1 MVRTP
6 PAERLTEVADAATR
20 VFGRLGYRRTR
31 TSDVAAE
38 AGISSGSV
46 FTYVKSKEALFHL
59 VFSKGFGQFAEG
71 LPPLP
76 LATPAPGETVRLI
89 EQGLRTVRAPLLRAA
104 LQEHEPQDVR
114 AELSG
119 IVEERYGT
127 IEGLWPLLAV
137 IERSA
142 VDLPELEEFYYRG
155 VRPAYF
161 AQLVRYLE
169 DRVAGGYLTSMP
181 DSEVAAR
188 IVTETIAW
196 FAWHR
201 REGRDALLFDDELT
215 RRTVVAFIC
224 SALLGDLA

>member
-1 MVRTP
+1 MVRTS

-20 VFGRLGYRRTR
+20 VFGKLGYRRTR

-38 AGISSGSV
+38 AGLSSGSV
-46 FTYVKSKEALFHL
+46 FTYVESKEALFHL
-59 VFSKGFGQFAEG
+59 VFVKGFGHFAEG

-89 EQGLRTVRAPLLRAA
+89 ERGLRRADAPRLMAA
-104 LQEHEPQDVR
+104 LQEREPRDVH

-119 IVEERYGT
+119 IVEERYGLL
-127 IEGLWPLLAV
+127 ENLWPLLAV

-142 VDLPELEEFYYRG
+142 VDLPELEEFYYRRA
-155 VRPAYF
+155 RPAYLGR
-161 AQLVRYLE
+161 LVRYLE
-169 DRVAGGYLTSMP
+169 DRVAGGYFMSMA

-188 IVTETIAW
+188 IVSETIVW

-201 REGRDALLFDDELT
+201 HEGRDAMIFDDNRT
-215 RRTVVAFIC
+215 RRTVVEFIC
-224 SALLGDLA
+224 AALLEDDQ

>member
-6 PAERLTEVADAATR
+6 PAERFTEVADAATR

-38 AGISSGSV
+38 AGMSSGSV
-46 FTYVKSKEALFHL
+46 FTYVESKEALFHL
-59 VFSKGFGQFAEG
+59 VFAKGFGQFAEV

-76 LATPAPGETVRLI
+76 LPTPASGETVRLI

-104 LQEHEPQDVR
+104 LQEHEPQDIR

-127 IEGLWPLLAV
+127 VEGLWPLLAV

-224 SALLGDLA
+224 SALLEDVR